1 MVLWVF
7 KRICFSQTELR
18 LVAVQKRILL
28 SCFLA
33 VVWHD
38 CPLLTMRENVHP
50 ACLRILPDKKQA
62 LGNNERERKSAVM
75 DMKLSSLLWLLLRR
89 AEFNFHS
96 VGV

>member
-1 MVLWVF
+1 
-7 KRICFSQTELR
+7 
-18 LVAVQKRILL
+18 
-28 SCFLA
+28 
-33 VVWHD
+33 
-38 CPLLTMRENVHP
+38 MRENVHP